1 MRFQSTIRCAVYC
14 CTSYMLL
21 LLSIVQLHCKAH
33 TRNSHIDTDT
43 YTAVYCGRLHSIGK
57 KHQRSRPK
65 KRLKPKTFWTL
76 SVVGNAH
83 AHAWGMWQLWQ
94 QQLTAVATFTQHT
107 HIHIQTH
114 TRYTRLTAA
123 ISEKANQR
131 QATHVT
137 LQFISDFFC
146 FSLLFVACNK
156 IKFINSQRQR
166 QRRVTLKRNYSH
178 PHGWSRNSFP
188 QTGRETEPSSVECAS
203 ECVRVCVCVCSF
215 IQKDSFAFAIRLR
228 EASYN
233 PLPLYPSPSLAASIY
248 AHHVFSFSRMTKYRL
263 LRCNTSQEGGI
274 ERG

>member
-1 MRFQSTIRCAVYC
+1 MCNCVFSQQYDALFIVVLLTCYC
-14 CTSYMLL
+14 YCQLYSY
-21 LLSIVQLHCKAH
+21 IVKHTH

-43 YTAVYCGRLHSIGK
+43 HAVVYCGRLHSIGK

-146 FSLLFVACNK
+146 FSLLFEACNK

-178 PHGWSRNSFP
+178 PHGQSRNSFP

-203 ECVRVCVCVCSF
+203 ECVRVCVCVHSF
-215 IQKDSFAFAIRLR
+215 KKIHSHSQFACVKQVITLYRSTA
-228 EASYN
+228 
-233 PLPLYPSPSLAASIY
+233 LPLSLSRCVNLCASRFLI
-248 AHHVFSFSRMTKYRL
+248 FE
-263 LRCNTSQEGGI
+263 ND
-274 ERG
+274 